1 MIVKAGAN
9 GKGTISNKT
18 AQKKPKDIATT
29 CVYSFIF
36 IIKLLKQKCSFLL
49 NQGILKLQLNL
60 LRY

>member
-9 GKGTISNKT
+9 GKEQYQIRQP
-18 AQKKPKDIATT
+18 QKNQILPPH
-29 CVYSFIF
+29 VFIF

>member
-9 GKGTISNKT
+9 GKEQYQIRQRPKKT
-18 AQKKPKDIATT
+18 KDIATT